1 MTINLYKLKRHFAIG
16 SRSNIINSLDTF
28 NKTYYELNYDSTTYG
43 IPSGDLAPYYAFII
57 AIDPETV
64 FVTRTN
70 MVLV

>member
-1 MTINLYKLKRHFAIG
+1 MTLNQYNLKKHYAIG
-16 SRSNIINSLDTF
+16 SRSNILNSLDTF
-28 NKTYYELNYDSTTYG
+28 NETYYEISYFNTGMG
-43 IPSGDLAPYYAFII
+43 IPNGDLCPYYAVIL